1 MNCNG
6 YDDDD
11 DDDDDHHHYPAP
23 PKRKGNTI
31 LSHYQRKLF
40 YSFNLGY

>member
-11 DDDDDHHHYPAP
+11 NDDDDYHHYPAP
-23 PKRKGNTI
+23 MFSNTTQSSI
-31 LSHYQRKLF
+31 
-40 YSFNLGY
+40 

>member
-11 DDDDDHHHYPAP
+11 DYHHNPAP